1 MIEKLLI
8 RFCAPE
14 VRMLITRLH
23 ERPEDFTY
31 HSVWRN
37 LVTAQDGFTR
47 IERKV
52 LANEW
57 AKVMKEKERRARL
70 DSITAQVL
78 NPMTDPDYTL
88 IPVGSILKNTAT
100 NPIPTIAQTQQYHA
114 QIKQYEYESKL
125 NQKNPY
131 YEAMRNR

>member
-14 VRMLITRLH
+14 VRMLVARLH
-23 ERPEDFTY
+23 ERPDDFGY
-31 HSVWRN
+31 GSVWRN
-37 LVTAQDGFTR
+37 LVTAREGFTR

-57 AKVMKEKERRARL
+57 AKVKKSEERRSL
-70 DSITAQVL
+70 LNQVTAQVL
-78 NPMTDPDYTL
+78 NPATDPDYTL
-88 IPVGSILKNTAT
+88 IPVSSILKNTAT
-100 NPIPTIAQTQQYHA
+100 NPLPTIAQIQNN
-114 QIKQYEYESKL
+114 L

>member
-78 NPMTDPDYTL
+78 NPMTGYDEPSKV
-88 IPVGSILKNTAT
+88 PNGSIIGNTAT
-100 NPIPTIAQTQQYHA
+100 NPYLTQINQY
-114 QIKQYEYESKL
+114 Q
-125 NQKNPY
+125 